1 MRIGTFH
8 ELPKRAQASVVG
20 MTLGSE
26 PMVCLLDSD
35 ASKRAYVLT
44 MASLIAVDEL
54 GKPKTHLVHDF
65 GAMRIDQHPE
75 KWVVTIFMR
84 DHAPVMSEF
93 DLPHQGFDMD
103 TWKYTVETCYFL
115 RTGKTLPIHWE
126 VIH

>member
-1 MRIGTFH
+1 MRIGTFY
-8 ELPKRAQASVVG
+8 ELPKRAQASVFG
-20 MTLGSE
+20 MTLGSD
-26 PMVCLLDSD
+26 PMACLLDSD

-54 GKPKTHLVHDF
+54 GKPKTHPVRDF

-84 DHAPVMSEF
+84 SNAAIANEF

-103 TWKYTVETCYFL
+103 TWKHTVETCYFL
-115 RTGKTLPIHWE
+115 WTGKKLPIHWE